1 MKTLSTVFFLFFLNS
16 CSGPQDGVLAS
27 LITLGAYLSIF
38 FISATIHFIIG
49 IFKSKEPVN
58 NKKKNKKRKNPSL
71 VEQLKKDRE
80 FEEQEALKPYNPET
94 MNWQT
99 YLDRKVSAEM
109 KIENKKKK
117 KKGRRNN

>member
-1 MKTLSTVFFLFFLNS
+1 MELICQYSLLA
-16 CSGPQDGVLAS
+16 PQSILLLVYSNQKNL
-27 LITLGAYLSIF
+27 LII
-38 FISATIHFIIG
+38 
-49 IFKSKEPVN
+49 
-58 NKKKNKKRKNPSL
+58 KKKNKKRKNPSL